1 MEAVSLVIDGRQIR
15 AKEGMTIL
23 EAAQA
28 ADIYLP
34 NLCHDADLKPYG
46 SCRLCV
52 VEIQGS
58 HNLVTACTTPVTE
71 GMVVYTKTAAI
82 NKVRRTAVELILADL
97 PEDYLTSPRNQKY
110 DLPKV
115 AAYLGIDRPSL
126 RRTARTL
133 AVDDSNPFF
142 DFDPNRCIL
151 CAKCVR
157 TCNEVTCAGAIDLA
171 YRGYESKVAT
181 FADEALMDSICKSCG
196 ECVVR
201 CPTGALSPKEAGE
214 PKREVLTTCPY
225 CGVGCQMYLGVDD
238 NRVTNVRGEREG
250 TTNKGWLCVRGRY
263 GIAEVVNHPE
273 RLTTPLVRRNGEF
286 VEATWEEALDLV
298 TGKLA
303 RYRGDQLAVIS
314 SAKSTNEDNY
324 VIQKFA
330 RTVLGTNNIDHCARL
345 CHAPTVAGLG
355 QSFGSGAMTNSINEI
370 LGAACILA
378 IGTNT
383 TAGHPIISF
392 MIKQAVAKGTRLIM
406 ANPRDVDLCRY
417 ADLWLRNKPGSDV
430 ALLMGMMRVIVD
442 EGWLDTS
449 FIEERTENFA
459 AFQKSLKGF
468 DLDFVEGITG
478 VPRERLVEAA
488 RMYATNKPA
497 SIFYA
502 MGITQHSHGTDNVMA
517 TANLAMLTGNIGK
530 PSSGVNPLRGHNNVQ
545 GACDVGALP
554 DVYPGY
560 QAVADATIRAKFEA
574 AWDCYLPAEPGLTI
588 TEIVE
593 AAGQGQIKALYLVG
607 ENLVLSEPA
616 AKKAVAALEKLEFLV
631 VQDIFMTETAR
642 LAHVVLP
649 AVSFAEKDGTF
660 TNTERRVQRVRQ
672 AIAPVGQAK
681 PDWWITAQLA
691 QRMGS
696 QGFDFAHPAQIMDE
710 ITRLTPSYGGI
721 SYPRL
726 EKGGLQW
733 PCPDAEHPGTPILH
747 TRQFTRGKGKFMP
760 LVYKP
765 PKELPDKQYPL
776 ILTTERSL
784 FHFHTGTM
792 TRRVKGLN
800 SFLGESL
807 VEINPQD
814 AAALGIADGEMV
826 RVISRRGDV
835 TAKAELTEV
844 SPVGVVTMNFHFA
857 ENPTNVLTN
866 PALDPI
872 SKMPELKVCAVRVE
886 HI

>member
-34 NLCHDADLKPYG
+34 NLCHDADLEPYG

-52 VEIQGS
+52 VRIEGS
-58 HNLVTACTTPVTE
+58 QNLVTACTTPVTE

-97 PEDYLTSPRNQKY
+97 PEDYLTSPRNQQH

-115 AAYLGIDRPSL
+115 ASYLGIDRPSL
-126 RRTARTL
+126 RRTTRTL

-157 TCNEVTCAGAIDLA
+157 TCNEVTCTGAIDLT

-201 CPTGALSPKEAGE
+201 CPTGALSPKESGE
-214 PKREVLTTCPY
+214 SKREVLTTCPY

-286 VEATWEEALDLV
+286 VEATWEEALSLV
-298 TGKLA
+298 ASKLA
-303 RYRGDQLAVIS
+303 HYRGDQLAVIS

-330 RTVLGTNNIDHCARL
+330 RAVLGTNNIDHCARL

-383 TAGHPIISF
+383 TAGHPVISF
-392 MIKQAVAKGTRLIM
+392 MIKQAVAKGTKLIM
-406 ANPRDVDLCRY
+406 ANPREVDLCRY

-468 DLDFVEGITG
+468 DLDFVENITG
-478 VPRERLVEAA
+478 IPRERLVEAA
-488 RMYATNKPA
+488 RMYATSKPA

-517 TANLAMLTGNIGK
+517 TANLAMLTGNIGR

-574 AWDCYLPAEPGLTI
+574 AWDCSLPVEAGLTI

-593 AAGQGQIKALYLVG
+593 AAGQGQLKALYLVG
-607 ENLVLSEPA
+607 ENLILSEPA

-710 ITRLTPSYGGI
+710 IARLTPSYGGI

-747 TRQFTRGKGKFMP
+747 TKQFTRGKGKFMP

-765 PKELPDKQYPL
+765 PQELPDKQYPL

-807 VEINPQD
+807 VQINPQD
-814 AAALGIADGEMV
+814 AAALGITDGEMV
-826 RVISRRGDV
+826 RVISRRGEV

-872 SKMPELKVCAVRVE
+872 SKMPELKVCAVKVE